1 MTLEDDFV
9 EGNKTQT
16 NNEMG
21 NQNIT
26 VGTPSLPAGWEER
39 KDPKSGRLYYVDH
52 NTRSTQWTCPPI
64 PPQSMTEEWLKLEKE
79 RVSDQAKALAAKQEL
94 AACQACLEHSYN
106 LLKKTKLELEALQK
120 ERVAEKKWCDEWCL
134 QVMRDGVARRAEAM
148 EAQDRVEELQNDLG
162 EMELTHQAY
171 SLTTK
176 ALRTECKRRG
186 LKRYSRLR
194 KIDLVQKYK
203 EAKKQDICVDDWLRA
218 MVRDEG

>member
-1 MTLEDDFV
+1 
-9 EGNKTQT
+9 
-16 NNEMG
+16 
-21 NQNIT
+21 
-26 VGTPSLPAGWEER
+26 
-39 KDPKSGRLYYVDH
+39 
-52 NTRSTQWTCPPI
+52 
-64 PPQSMTEEWLKLEKE
+64 MTEEWLKLEKE

-134 QVMRDGVARRAEAM
+134 QVMRDGV
-148 EAQDRVEELQNDLG
+148 ELQNDLG

-203 EAKKQDICVDDWLRA
+203 EAKKQDILR
-218 MVRDEG
+218 R